1 MKKQMKRATAVALA
15 TAMTMGMSF
24 PAFAAGNGGDRTLV
38 VTGDT
43 LDNKKVYAVQMF
55 DARVTEGGSSNTF
68 DNYELVNTEN
78 WLEFFTANTE
88 AGGMGLTDQDDDSDI
103 DADDV
108 RAYLEGMTAD
118 SAEVKTLADKAQ
130 AWVRNHS
137 TDFAVITS
145 DDETP
150 AVADKETFTQLKAG
164 YYLVY
169 PEGGSTG
176 TGNRGT
182 DAMLVNVPTDA
193 NAEWAMKST
202 FPTVDKKVDT
212 DGEGGNGAADNGSAQ
227 VGDVV
232 TFTLTSAVP
241 DMSDYTTFY
250 FAFNDTLSNGLQV
263 VKSDK
268 TSVAD
273 GDNLQIDNL
282 TVTIGGETVTG
293 YTVSLHSNVLKV
305 EFTNLKSVTQA
316 AEAEDIGKAIVVT
329 YKAMITE
336 GAVVGNPALN
346 TVKVEYSNDPT
357 TGTTGKSTPD
367 ESDVFTY
374 EIDVNKWSTEAGG
387 ITGNLAGAEFKL
399 TTDKAGEQVVELIA
413 TEDGYRVAKPDEV
426 GVNSFTT
433 TEVGDI
439 TISGLEAGTYY
450 LHEVA
455 APEGYNKLKAPIE
468 IKIEMTN
475 EETGEA
481 KITVDGEAA
490 TGDDGTVVDVQNK
503 KGIELPETGSIGTIG
518 LTAAGVAIVLAGVL
532 APRKK
537 KSEQE

>member
-169 PEGGSTG
+169 
-176 TGNRGT
+176 
-182 DAMLVNVPTDA
+182 
-193 NAEWAMKST
+193 K
-202 FPTVDKKVDT
+202 
-212 DGEGGNGAADNGSAQ
+212 
-227 VGDVV
+227 
-232 TFTLTSAVP
+232 
-241 DMSDYTTFY
+241 
-250 FAFNDTLSNGLQV
+250 
-263 VKSDK
+263 
-268 TSVAD
+268 
-273 GDNLQIDNL
+273 
-282 TVTIGGETVTG
+282 
-293 YTVSLHSNVLKV
+293 
-305 EFTNLKSVTQA
+305 
-316 AEAEDIGKAIVVT
+316 
-329 YKAMITE
+329 
-336 GAVVGNPALN
+336 
-346 TVKVEYSNDPT
+346 
-357 TGTTGKSTPD
+357 
-367 ESDVFTY
+367 
-374 EIDVNKWSTEAGG
+374 
-387 ITGNLAGAEFKL
+387 
-399 TTDKAGEQVVELIA
+399 
-413 TEDGYRVAKPDEV
+413 
-426 GVNSFTT
+426 
-433 TEVGDI
+433 
-439 TISGLEAGTYY
+439 
-450 LHEVA
+450 
-455 APEGYNKLKAPIE
+455 
-468 IKIEMTN
+468 
-475 EETGEA
+475 
-481 KITVDGEAA
+481 
-490 TGDDGTVVDVQNK
+490 
-503 KGIELPETGSIGTIG
+503 
-518 LTAAGVAIVLAGVL
+518 
-532 APRKK
+532 
-537 KSEQE
+537 